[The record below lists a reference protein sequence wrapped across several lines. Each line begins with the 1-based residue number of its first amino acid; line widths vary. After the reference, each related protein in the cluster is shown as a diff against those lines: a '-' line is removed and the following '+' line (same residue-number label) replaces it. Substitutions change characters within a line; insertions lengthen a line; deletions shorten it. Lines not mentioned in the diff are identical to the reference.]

1 VAAVLREP
9 GEGAAG
15 TAAAGSS
22 GESWRRGCG
31 LHPAGREGPSC
42 RVLSAGTRLLSRT
55 CVRNHGGMVLV
66 LSGQVNA
73 WELGWEMGLQV
84 PEMEREGGT
93 GCFPASALPKDSCH
107 GLERS

>member
-1 VAAVLREP
+1 
-9 GEGAAG
+9 
-15 TAAAGSS
+15 
-22 GESWRRGCG
+22 
-31 LHPAGREGPSC
+31 
-42 RVLSAGTRLLSRT
+42 
-55 CVRNHGGMVLV
+55 MLV